1 MKDFRCIVYM
11 ILIGAAFWFVVIP
24 RLELVVFDY
33 VPPQIPPE
41 TKLGEWKASFQ
52 YWARVVA
59 VAACLMSIVWYILGQ
74 WCFKLNKV
82 KDAGKRLWW
91 GLLGLV
97 TIAFIIVAFM
107 RLAQAESGPGL
118 YLAYLFFF
126 LNAFVC
132 YYLLTLL
139 FSPPSFKY
147 TPVGAS
153 AIRRW

>member
-1 MKDFRCIVYM
+1 MINFLCIVLM
-11 ILIGAAFWFVVIP
+11 IGIGAAFWLVVIP
-24 RLELVVFDY
+24 RLELPVFDY

-41 TKLGEWKASFQ
+41 TKLGEWKASFEE
-52 YWARVVA
+52 WARYA
-59 VAACLMSIVWYILGQ
+59 AGFACLMSIIWYILGQ

-91 GLLGLV
+91 ALLGLV
-97 TIAFIIVAFM
+97 AIAFIIVAGM

-118 YLAYLFFF
+118 YLAYLFFV

-139 FSPPSFKY
+139 FSPSSFKY